1 MTSGPAVVQVVCAI
15 IERNGGF
22 LAAKRAAHQ
31 TNGLLWEFPG
41 GKVMEGETAECAL
54 VRELREELGIEV
66 RIVKRLPTSFHEYP
80 WISID
85 LVPFICS
92 LTSGEP
98 QPHEHAELRW
108 IDKKESSALEW
119 APADVPVLEGYLAQ
133 CNYSSR
139 SRRTG
144 ALDM

>member
-1 MTSGPAVVQVVCAI
+1 VCAI